1 MTRLIVPALVALL
14 VSGPAWGLL
23 GNDLHKWC
31 NGTASPRSDYIKGF
45 EFGSCSGFVMGVFE
59 TNSGVN
65 GGVAGFKFCPPKK
78 PDIQQ
83 LIDIV
88 RKWLRDNPEKR
99 HYSAESLVAVA
110 FSEAFPC
117 KK

>member
-1 MTRLIVPALVALL
+1 MSRFIIPALVALL

-31 NGTASPRSDYIKGF
+31 NGTASPRSDYNKDIA
-45 EFGSCSGFVMGVFE
+45 FGNCSGYIMGVFE
-59 TNSGVN
+59 TNGGVN
-65 GGVAGFKFCPPKK
+65 GGVAGYKFCPPKK

-88 RKWLRDNPEKR
+88 RKRPNHQIR
-99 HYSAESLVAVA
+99 AVGWPQ
-110 FSEAFPC
+110 SEISSIGGGV
-117 KK
+117 